1 MTSIYFVLYIKELVN
16 LHFYVLFL
24 TSICI
29 ISYLFL
35 PRINKVY
42 NNDDDNSN
50 NNNSYNNNN
59 NNNNNNNDK
68 NCNNF
73 EQIIQNGLVSKLSAI
88 FHTFTNS
95 GCLIAIFLVSL
106 S

>member
-29 ISYLFL
+29 ISYLVS
-35 PRINKVY
+35 PRINKIC
-42 NNDDDNSN
+42 NDDDNSN
-50 NNNSYNNNN
+50 NNNNNNRF
-59 NNNNNNNDK
+59 NNNNNDK
-68 NCNNF
+68 NFNNF
-73 EQIIQNGLVSKLSAI
+73 EQIIQNCLVSKLSAI

>member
-42 NNDDDNSN
+42 NNDDDNGN

-59 NNNNNNNDK
+59 DK
-68 NCNNF
+68 NFNNF

-95 GCLIAIFLVSL
+95 GSLIAIFLVSL

>member
-42 NNDDDNSN
+42 NNDDDNGN

-59 NNNNNNNDK
+59 DK
-68 NCNNF
+68 NFNNF

>member
-16 LHFYVLFL
+16 LHFYLLFL

-29 ISYLFL
+29 ISYLVS
-35 PRINKVY
+35 PRINKIC

-50 NNNSYNNNN
+50 NNNNRF
-59 NNNNNNNDK
+59 NNNNNDK
-68 NCNNF
+68 NFNNF
-73 EQIIQNGLVSKLSAI
+73 EQIIQNGLVLKLSAI

>member
-42 NNDDDNSN
+42 NNDDDNGN

-59 NNNNNNNDK
+59 DK
-68 NCNNF
+68 NFNNF
-73 EQIIQNGLVSKLSAI
+73 EQIIQNGLVLKLSAI

>member
-1 MTSIYFVLYIKELVN
+1 MTSIYFVLCIKELVN

-50 NNNSYNNNN
+50 NNN
-59 NNNNNNNDK
+59 NNNNNDK
-68 NCNNF
+68 KFNNF
-73 EQIIQNGLVSKLSAI
+73 EQIIQNGLVLKLSAI

-95 GCLIAIFLVSL
+95 GCPIAIFLVSL